1 MNSEQ
6 TVVTCIPIDV
16 LLFVVPLALERRNQT
31 GGRGR
36 RKRHHVPNFIPFR
49 LVRRNKR
56 LIGFVVREVCGCVVF
71 STTFLCRAN
80 QTLHR
85 KAFDGVKAHALLLD
99 TRTSTIYILYTTRQ
113 VFLSQHHHGTG

>member
-16 LLFVVPLALERRNQT
+16 LLFVVPLLLLYLEIQLALERRNQT

-36 RKRHHVPNFIPFR
+36 RQRHHVPNFIPFR

-56 LIGFVVREVCGCVVF
+56 LIGFVVREVCSCVVF

-99 TRTSTIYILYTTRQ
+99 TRTSTIYIL
-113 VFLSQHHHGTG
+113 